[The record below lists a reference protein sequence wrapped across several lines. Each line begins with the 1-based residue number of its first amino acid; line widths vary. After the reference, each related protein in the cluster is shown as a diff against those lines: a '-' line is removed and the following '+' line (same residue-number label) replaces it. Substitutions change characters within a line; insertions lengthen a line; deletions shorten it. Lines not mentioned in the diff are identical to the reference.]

1 MPFKRCL
8 LTTCL
13 IQCWWESSWPPDER
27 GFTKK
32 GIRDERSKWKV
43 PSWVIQLI
51 QQIETKEI
59 SVQCERNT
67 WSTIHW
73 ISPQERRNQECPASR
88 KCCHLPTWGQFDMTW
103 SYEQCQDHGDCHI
116 RWFYLRA
123 KPKSTSL
130 RVKPFLGKR
139 SSPLSCWW
147 CSKHL
152 PVFTENVLRLDVEM
166 DNVPCVQVLN
176 SWMVTVVKPPP
187 FPALTFGNKKTQR
200 WEDIKDIKT
209 WQNLSNKACYVPFSQ
224 VL

>member
-1 MPFKRCL
+1 MRQKRS
-8 LTTCL
+8 
-13 IQCWWESSWPPDER
+13 QCSVKETLEAQFIEFHLR
-27 GFTKK
+27 
-32 GIRDERSKWKV
+32 RDEIRSALHHANVVTFQPEDSLVKWHDLMNNVKIM
-43 PSWVIQLI
+43 VIV
-51 QQIETKEI
+51 T
-59 SVQCERNT
+59 
-67 WSTIHW
+67 
-73 ISPQERRNQECPASR
+73 
-88 KCCHLPTWGQFDMTW
+88 
-103 SYEQCQDHGDCHI
+103 I

-187 FPALTFGNKKTQR
+187 LPALTFGNNKNT
-200 WEDIKDIKT
+200 KDEKILKILKPDKIWPT
-209 WQNLSNKACYVPFSQ
+209 KPATSLSVRSCSSGFRY
-224 VL
+224 

>member
-13 IQCWWESSWPPDER
+13 IQCWWESSWPPDQ
-27 GFTKK
+27 

-43 PSWVIQLI
+43 FLYSVKETLEEQFIEFHLGRDEIWSALHHANVVTFQPEDSLVKWHDLMNNVKIMVIV
-51 QQIETKEI
+51 T
-59 SVQCERNT
+59 
-67 WSTIHW
+67 
-73 ISPQERRNQECPASR
+73 
-88 KCCHLPTWGQFDMTW
+88 
-103 SYEQCQDHGDCHI
+103 I

-139 SSPLSCWW
+139 STSTASSPLSCWW

-187 FPALTFGNKKTQR
+187 LPALTFGKKKQH
-200 WEDIKDIKT
+200 KDEKILKPDKICPT
-209 WQNLSNKACYVPFSQ
+209 KPATSLSVRSCSSGFRY
-224 VL
+224 

>member
-1 MPFKRCL
+1 MKSFF
-8 LTTCL
+8 
-13 IQCWWESSWPPDER
+13 I
-27 GFTKK
+27 
-32 GIRDERSKWKV
+32 
-43 PSWVIQLI
+43 
-51 QQIETKEI
+51 
-59 SVQCERNT
+59 QCERNT
-67 WSTIHW
+67 WRTVHW
-73 ISPQERRNQECPASR
+73 ISPRERRNLECPASR

-103 SYEQCQDHGDCHI
+103 SNEQCQDHGDCHI

-187 FPALTFGNKKTQR
+187 LPALTFGNNKNT
-200 WEDIKDIKT
+200 KDEKILKILKPDKIWPT
-209 WQNLSNKACYVPFSQ
+209 KPATSLSVRSCSSGFRY
-224 VL
+224 